1 MDITPENI
9 NHLVKCLQA
18 TLSPEPTERK
28 QAENFLLSIECNKN
42 YPLLLLHI
50 ISASNDMNVE
60 LVRKIGAVTFKNYIK
75 RNWPVDEETLENKI
89 HQDDRVLI
97 KEQIVTIMLN
107 SPEAIQKQLSD
118 AISLIGKH
126 DFPDNWPNL
135 LQKIIENFMAFA
147 AAPTGD
153 LTPINGALETA
164 HSLFRKYRYELKSQ
178 KLWTEIKFVLDT
190 LAKPLTELFVLT
202 MNLCEVS
209 KDPKLYNVILLLT
222 KIFYSLN
229 YQDLPEFFEDNM
241 QTWIGNFQKLLELE
255 IKELETNSDDE
266 TGILHQIQSQICEN
280 ISLYAQKYEEEF
292 SAYMKDLVTIIWK
305 LLIKTG
311 SEPKYDTLV
320 INALQF
326 LSTTV
331 VKPQYNELFN
341 DPSVFSAICEKVAIP
356 NMQFKASDEELFED
370 NPEEYIRRD
379 IEGSDVDT
387 RRRAACDLVK
397 ALSKEFEQITM
408 SSFGLYVKSML
419 EQYAANEQNWRSKD
433 AALFLVTTLA
443 SRGSTQRH
451 GTTKISELVNLE
463 EFTTLHVLPEL
474 ANPNINGMPVMKAD
488 AIKYVVTFRSVLP
501 PQVVISTLPALTK
514 LLEAES
520 VVVRIYAAAAIDKI
534 LLLKH
539 PETKALVVN
548 AAILAP
554 FAEQLIKSLF
564 GILTKPGSE
573 ENSHTMKA
581 IMRTFFT
588 LKQQI
593 IPLLA
598 ELLPVLTDKLIV
610 VARNPSQPEF
620 NHFLFET
627 ISYCVKLVCTVTP
640 EGVASF
646 EGVLFPI
653 FQIILQQDILEF
665 MPYTFQLLAQLLE
678 FHSSGD
684 VGEAYTILYPF
695 LLTPALWEKTSN
707 IHPLVRLLRSYVG
720 KTAPTN
726 FEKSLN
732 INGLLGV
739 FQKLIAS
746 KSQDHEGF
754 RLLKTILE
762 HCPVETIQP
771 QLKNIFI
778 LLFQRLSSSKTT
790 KFVRELIAFIFF
802 CVIKY
807 GATSIVDLIDSVQ
820 NGMFGMLLEKIILP
834 DAQKVTGNV
843 NKKVTGVGIVKVLSD
858 TPKLIDGPYAQFW
871 SRLLESVICLF
882 ELPEDETVYSEDR
895 LLQDD
900 NDNSY
905 EAGYSQ
911 LAFASE
917 VEYDPLSGVDPK
929 SFLAQSLT
937 KLMSQIPGRVPLLI
951 NQGLAEEKRVQIQNY
966 LVSINVQ
973 IV

>member
-1 MDITPENI
+1 MDITTDNI
-9 NHLVKCLQA
+9 NHLIKCLQA
-18 TLSPEPTERK
+18 TLSPDQNERK
-28 QAENFLLSIECNKN
+28 QAENFLLSIERNKN
-42 YPLLLLHI
+42 YPLLLLQI
-50 ISASNDMNVE
+50 ISATHDVNIN
-60 LVRKIGAVTFKNYIK
+60 LVKKIGAVTFKNYIK
-75 RNWPVDEETLENKI
+75 RNWLVDEETLENKI
-89 HQDDRVLI
+89 HQEDRVLI
-97 KEQIVTIMLN
+97 KEQIFTVMLN
-107 SPEAIQKQLSD
+107 SPEDIQKQLSD
-118 AISLIGKH
+118 AISLIGKY

-147 AAPTGD
+147 AAPNGD
-153 LTPINGALETA
+153 LIPINGALETA

-178 KLWTEIKFVLDT
+178 KLWTEIKFVLDN

-202 MNLCEVS
+202 MNLCNVS
-209 KDPKLYNVILLLT
+209 KDPKLYNILLVIT

-241 QTWIGNFQKLLELE
+241 KTWIVNFQNLLELE
-255 IKELETNSDDE
+255 IVELETNSDDE
-266 TGILHQIQSQICEN
+266 TGLLHQIQSQICEN
-280 ISLYAQKYEEEF
+280 VSLYAQKYEEEF

-311 SEPKYDTLV
+311 PKPKYDTLV

-331 VKPQYNELFN
+331 VKPQYKELFN

-356 NMQFKASDEELFED
+356 NMQFKESDEELFED

-397 ALSKEFEQITM
+397 SLSKEFEEITM
-408 SSFGLYVKSML
+408 RSFGLYVKSML
-419 EQYAANEQNWRSKD
+419 EQYTANEQNWRSKD

-474 ANPNINGMPVMKAD
+474 ANSNINGMPVMKAD
-488 AIKYVVTFRSVLP
+488 AIKYIVTFRSVLP
-501 PQVVISTLPALTK
+501 TQIIVNTLPALTK
-514 LLEAES
+514 LLEADS

-534 LLLKH
+534 LLLRH
-539 PETKALVVN
+539 PETKALIVGADMLV
-548 AAILAP
+548 P

-581 IMRTFFT
+581 IMRTFLT

-598 ELLPVLTDKLIV
+598 ELLPVLTEKLTM

-620 NHFLFET
+620 NHYLFET

-678 FHSSGD
+678 FHNQGN

-695 LLTPALWEKTSN
+695 LLSPALWDKTSN
-707 IHPLVRLLRSYVG
+707 IHPLVRLLRSYIG
-720 KTAPTN
+720 KTPPEN
-726 FEKSLN
+726 IEKSLN
-732 INGLLGV
+732 INGLLGI

-754 RLLKTILE
+754 HLLKTLIE
-762 HCPVETIQP
+762 HCPIETIQ
-771 QLKNIFI
+771 QQMKNIFI

-790 KFVRELIAFIFF
+790 KFVRELIIFIFF
-802 CVIKY
+802 CIIKY
-807 GATSIVDLIDSVQ
+807 GATYVIDLIDSVQ
-820 NGMFGMLLEKIILP
+820 NGMFGMLLDKIILP
-834 DAQKVTGNV
+834 DVQKVTGTT
-843 NKKVTGVGIVKVLSD
+843 NKKITAIGIVKVLAD
-858 TPKLIDGPYAQFW
+858 TNKLIEGDYASFW
-871 SRLLESVICLF
+871 SRLLETLICLF
-882 ELPEDETVYSEDR
+882 ELPEDETVYSEDK
-895 LLQDD
+895 LLLED
-900 NDNSY
+900 NDSSY

-917 VEYDPLSGVDPK
+917 AEYNPLSGIEPK
-929 SFLAQSLT
+929 AFLSQSLS
-937 KLMSQIPGRVPLLI
+937 KLMIQIPGRVPILMS
-951 NQGLAEEKRVQIQNY
+951 QGLLEEKRVQIQNY
-966 LVSINVQ
+966 LISLNVQ